1 LNALDFFVIITV
13 VWLSAFL
20 VLYLKRDEIKTRGIT
35 VYPFFIMVRRDSKS
49 EWFPSVTRTKA
60 FKALEWAFLGLSFV
74 SSGLGFW
81 LLIEAIY
88 NKYVTP
94 AGPLEAS
101 ITPIIPGITTP
112 LDQAPYILLA
122 IAVSVTLH
130 ELMHAMSSTSNGIK
144 VRGGGILLIYIF
156 PGAFVEPD
164 EQEFKKAEKVKRLKV
179 IAAGIG
185 LNFVLAL
192 LFLALMNYALPAMSQ
207 GAQIVGL
214 IKDYPAYNASIP
226 VGSVILAVNGHK
238 ITVPSQV
245 DSFLSKTEPNNVTL
259 LINGSLVTKTLF
271 TPQGKLGVYL
281 DYYFPSSIEQ
291 GLAYFI
297 IWMYIINFS
306 LALINAL
313 PLFITD
319 GAKLFSELL
328 GPQGQKTVMYIS
340 GGTLLLLL
348 LALRLPGT

>member
-1 LNALDFFVIITV
+1 LNALDFFVIITL
-13 VWLSAFL
+13 VWLTAFL
-20 VLYLKRDEIKTRGIT
+20 VLYLKRNELKTRGIT

-49 EWFPSVTRTKA
+49 EWFPSVTKTKA

-101 ITPIIPGITTP
+101 ITPIIPGI
-112 LDQAPYILLA
+112 
-122 IAVSVTLH
+122 TLH

-214 IKDYPAYNASIP
+214 VKDYPAYNASIP

-245 DSFLSKTEPNNVTL
+245 DSVLSKTEPNNVTL
-259 LINGSLVTKTLF
+259 LVNGSLVTKTLL

-281 DYYFPSSIEQ
+281 DYYFPSPIEQ

>member
-1 LNALDFFVIITV
+1 
-13 VWLSAFL
+13 
-20 VLYLKRDEIKTRGIT
+20 
-35 VYPFFIMVRRDSKS
+35 
-49 EWFPSVTRTKA
+49 
-60 FKALEWAFLGLSFV
+60 
-74 SSGLGFW
+74 
-81 LLIEAIY
+81 
-88 NKYVTP
+88 
-94 AGPLEAS
+94 
-101 ITPIIPGITTP
+101 
-112 LDQAPYILLA
+112 
-122 IAVSVTLH
+122 
-130 ELMHAMSSTSNGIK
+130 MSSTSNGIK

-185 LNFVLAL
+185 VNFVLAL
-192 LFLALMNYALPAMSQ
+192 LFLALMNYAIPAMSQ
-207 GAQIVGL
+207 GAQIVDL
-214 IKDYPAYNASIP
+214 VKDYPAYNASIP
-226 VGSVILAVNGHK
+226 VGSVILSINGHK
-238 ITVPSQV
+238 ITEPSQV
-245 DSFLSKTEPNNVTL
+245 DSLLSKTEPNNVTL
-259 LINGSLVTKTLF
+259 LINGSLVNKTLF

-328 GPQGQKTVMYIS
+328 GPQGQKTVMYLS
-340 GGTLLLLL
+340 SGTLLLLL
-348 LALRLPGT
+348 LSLRLPGT